1 MILAT
6 DDYAENKGTLLSPST
21 MREFIFPA
29 LGDLFKEF
37 KRIGFKVIKHT
48 DGNIMSI
55 INDLLEC
62 NIDCLDPIDPIAG
75 MDLQKVKTDYG
86 DRITLKGNVDC
97 STTLS
102 FKTEKET
109 IEETKKCLEIA
120 MPGGGYILSSSNSIH
135 SAVKPKN
142 YTAMLDTLKK
152 FGKY

>member
-1 MILAT
+1 MIV
-6 DDYAENKGTLLSPST
+6 DS
-21 MREFIFPA
+21 
-29 LGDLFKEF
+29 
-37 KRIGFKVIKHT
+37 GF
-48 DGNIMSI
+48 
-55 INDLLEC
+55 
-62 NIDCLDPIDPIAG
+62 DCLDPIDPIAG

-97 STTLS
+97 SATLS

-120 MPGGGYILSSSNSIH
+120 MPGGGYILSSINSIH
-135 SAVKPKN
+135 SAVKPEN